1 RREREGSGTCSLA
14 SAWDPRYPPARHE
27 SDRET
32 CSDDRAPIERDR
44 HSACCCVRREK
55 EKGLR
60 SRHRMLPRAFDRL
73 RTVSGYERCGP
84 ASRTQHEAGP
94 RPRQHAQQFVTVITE
109 RYRARRRDLVSRR
122 STERRN
128 AENETSL
135 SCAMLQDPVQPIPT
149 DEPGRGPQPGVGLCL
164 SGGG

>member
-1 RREREGSGTCSLA
+1 
-14 SAWDPRYPPARHE
+14 
-27 SDRET
+27 
-32 CSDDRAPIERDR
+32 
-44 HSACCCVRREK
+44 
-55 EKGLR
+55 
-60 SRHRMLPRAFDRL
+60 LPRAFDRL

-84 ASRTQHEAGP
+84 ASPTQHEAGP

-164 SGGG
+164 SGGGYRAMIFHVGVLWRLCQAGVLRSVSRISSVSGGSITAGLLGADLKALHFAPVQVVVGF